1 MEMRH
6 YFIFAI
12 CFILLQLFIFIFN
25 CTLSWL
31 YFSPKNTA
39 LPRFIRL
46 LNYLVANAI
55 VLLTIS
61 RIYPMFRLSAFI
73 LAFLLFASFVS
84 LACATIY
91 FVFRKQKVKQ
101 KLHRTL
107 AWLYPI
113 GLASLIGLS
122 VYNAYTPQVI
132 HYEITL
138 DKPFKPL
145 RIGMASDFHL
155 GRLFGG
161 KQLDQ
166 LAEIMN
172 AQKVDIILLPGD
184 IMDDNIQAYVAEKMQ
199 PHLAKLRAPLGVYAT
214 LGNHDFFGQQQAIA
228 KEIRKAGITVLMD
241 QALEVDNRFVLIG
254 RNDDLFKAR
263 PKTKQILAA
272 LDKTRDKTKKDLPIF
287 LLDHRPTEMM
297 EHSTLPI
304 DIQVSGHAHKGQVF
318 PASLITK
325 VLYRL
330 DYGYEKIGNGH
341 FFVTSGYGFWG
352 IPMRLGSQSEV
363 FIIDVKGKE

>member
-1 MEMRH
+1 MRH
-6 YFIFAI
+6 YFVFAI
-12 CFILLQLFIFIFN
+12 CFVLLQLFIFIFN
-25 CTLSWL
+25 RTLSWL
-31 YFSPKNTA
+31 YFSPKNTG

-46 LNYLVANAI
+46 LSYLVINAI
-55 VLLTIS
+55 VLLTLL
-61 RIYPMFRLSAFI
+61 RIYPMFRFSAFI
-73 LAFLLFASFVS
+73 LAFLLFASFSSFV
-84 LACATIY
+84 CVVIY
-91 FVFRKQKVKQ
+91 FIFRKRSIKQ

-161 KQLDQ
+161 KQLDK

-184 IMDDNIQAYVAEKMQ
+184 IMDDNIRAYVAEKMQ

-241 QALEVDNRFVLIG
+241 QAVEVDNRFVLIG

-263 PKTKQILAA
+263 PKTQQILTA
-272 LDKTRDKTKKDLPIF
+272 LDKTKRELPVF
-287 LLDHRPTEMM
+287 LLDHRPTEIM

-318 PASLITK
+318 PANLITK

-363 FIIDVKGKE
+363 FIIDVKGKGKE

>member
-1 MEMRH
+1 MR
-6 YFIFAI
+6 YQIIFAI
-12 CFILLQLFIFIFN
+12 CIIFLQCFIYIFN
-25 CTLSWL
+25 RTLSWL
-31 YFSPKNTA
+31 YLQNASPVCRKIFT
-39 LPRFIRL
+39 LST
-46 LNYLVANAI
+46 YLAANSI
-55 VLLTIS
+55 ILLTVS
-61 RIYPMFRLSAFI
+61 RIYPMFRTSAFI

-84 LACATIY
+84 LACVAIY
-91 FVFRKQKVKQ
+91 FIFRKQKFKP

-107 AWLYPI
+107 AWLYPV
-113 GLASLIGLS
+113 GLISLIGLS

-132 HYEITL
+132 HYQITL

-161 KQLDQ
+161 KQLDK

-172 AQKVDIILLPGD
+172 EQKVDIILLPGD
-184 IMDDNIQAYVAEKMQ
+184 IMDDNIRAYVAEKMR
-199 PHLAKLRAPLGVYAT
+199 PHLAQLHAPLGVYAT

-228 KEIRKAGITVLMD
+228 NEIRQAGITVLMD
-241 QALEVDNRFVLIG
+241 QAVQVDNRFVLIG

-263 PKTKQILAA
+263 PKTKDIINRLN
-272 LDKTRDKTKKDLPIF
+272 THLPIF
-287 LLDHRPTEMM
+287 LLDHRPTEIMA
-297 EHSTLPI
+297 HSTLPI
-304 DIQVSGHAHKGQVF
+304 DIQVSGHAHKGQIF
-318 PASLITK
+318 PANLITK

>member
-1 MEMRH
+1 MR
-6 YFIFAI
+6 YQIIFAI
-12 CFILLQLFIFIFN
+12 CIIFLQFFIYIFN
-25 CTLSWL
+25 RTLSWL
-31 YFSPKNTA
+31 YLQNTSPVCRKILT
-39 LPRFIRL
+39 LIT
-46 LNYLVANAI
+46 YLGANSI
-55 VLLTIS
+55 ILLTVS
-61 RIYPMFRLSAFI
+61 RIYPMFRTSAFI
-73 LAFLLFASFVS
+73 LAFLLFACFVS
-84 LACATIY
+84 LVCAAIY
-91 FVFRKQKVKQ
+91 FIFRKQKFKQ

-107 AWLYPI
+107 AWLYPL

-132 HYEITL
+132 HYDVTL

-172 AQKVDIILLPGD
+172 EQKVDIILLPGD
-184 IMDDNIQAYVAEKMQ
+184 IMDDNIRAYVAEKMQ

-263 PKTKQILAA
+263 PKTKEILAA

-287 LLDHRPTEMM
+287 LLDHRPTEIM

-318 PASLITK
+318 PANLITK

-363 FIIDVKGKE
+363 FIIDVKGNEKE